1 MVKRRFSF
9 ADAVIYTVLLLLA
22 FSTLYPFW
30 NIFVIS
36 ISTQEAYF
44 RDWYHII
51 PRSFTLGAYIHN
63 LQEARVVRALLMSFV
78 VTGSGTILAVTVTSM
93 AGYALSK
100 PYLRLR
106 AFLFVMFV
114 VVMFFD
120 GGLIPL
126 YVLIAK
132 SGLRDTI
139 PVLFL
144 PTLLNVFFLILAKNY
159 FTEMPQSL
167 EESARMDGA
176 NDFVILF
183 RIIVPS
189 AKPIIYT
196 ITLFYSVQFWNDWFN
211 ALLYITNHKLYPLA
225 YYLREIVSSAVNQDV
240 AAGAG
245 SGLPATIR
253 ASAIVITIVPIVMFY
268 PFVQKHF
275 VKGIMLGATKG

>member
-211 ALLYITNHKLYPLA
+211 ALLYITNQKLYPLA

>member
-1 MVKRRFSF
+1 MVKRTFSF
-9 ADAVIYTVLLLLA
+9 ADAVIYSALILLA

-44 RDWYHII
+44 RDWYHIV

-78 VTGSGTILAVTVTSM
+78 VTGSGTLLAVTVTSM

-106 AFLFVMFV
+106 GFLFVMFV
-114 VVMFFD
+114 IVMFFD

-132 SGLRDTI
+132 SGLRDTV

-167 EESARMDGA
+167 EESARIDGA

-196 ITLFYSVQFWNDWFN
+196 ITLFYAVQFWNDWFN
-211 ALLYITNHKLYPLA
+211 ALLYITNQKLYPLA
-225 YYLREIVSSAVNQDV
+225 YYLREIVASAVNQDV

-245 SGLPATIR
+245 AGLPATIR

-275 VKGIMLGATKG
+275 VKGIMLGAMKG